1 MLPGFDID
9 VDYDT
14 LCRLEEK
21 LQYISHDLTESTERM
36 SQAIQRSQDFLA
48 GNQFEKAKN
57 TTMTCIR
64 NANRTNVNLNN
75 ARKYLGD
82 LKSLLEEYGR
92 CTYDGEN
99 R

>member
-1 MLPGFDID
+1 MPSGFDIN

-14 LCRLEEK
+14 LCRLEDK
-21 LQYISHDLTESTERM
+21 LQYISHDLTESTSQM

-64 NANRTNVNLNN
+64 HTNRTIGNIKN

-82 LKSLLEEYGR
+82 LKALLEEYGR
-92 CTYDGEN
+92 CTYEGEV

>member
-1 MLPGFDID
+1 MPSGFDIN
-9 VDYDT
+9 VDYDI

-21 LQYISHDLTESTERM
+21 IQYISHDLTESTKQM

-64 NANRTNVNLNN
+64 HTNRTNVNLNN
-75 ARKYLGD
+75 ARKYLGE

-92 CTYDGEN
+92 YTYDGEI

>member
-1 MLPGFDID
+1 MSAGFDIN

-21 LQYISHDLTESTERM
+21 LQYISHDLTESTEQM

-57 TTMTCIR
+57 TTMTCIQHT
-64 NANRTNVNLNN
+64 NRTNGNIKY

-92 CTYDGEN
+92 CTYDGEIK
-99 R
+99 

>member
-1 MLPGFDID
+1 MSTGFDIN

-21 LQYISHDLTESTERM
+21 LQYISHDLTESTEQM

-57 TTMTCIR
+57 TNQSAAKSKTHCRKHHNIR
-64 NANRTNVNLNN
+64 NRV
-75 ARKYLGD
+75 
-82 LKSLLEEYGR
+82 
-92 CTYDGEN
+92 
-99 R
+99 